1 MSRRQY
7 ADEDLDE
14 AADRR
19 HAEEV
24 QTGIDDAAE
33 AKRNA
38 AGVSPE
44 VLSLQDAAIEG
55 ARAGHLGLSASLNP
69 YQAGCEEHDVWERAR
84 SCVIG
89 AYLNNLRRVA

>member
-1 MSRRQY
+1 MSGRY
-7 ADEDLDE
+7 PDESFDDYQDRVTDE
-14 AADRR
+14 AIQND
-19 HAEEV
+19 
-24 QTGIDDAAE
+24 TDDAAE

-38 AGVSPE
+38 AQTSPE
-44 VLSLQDAAIEG
+44 LLSLQDARIEG

-69 YQAGCEEHDVWERAR
+69 YQDGCAEHAEWESAR